1 MVLLDP
7 NVSFNSG
14 YTLSVLDAIFSSLQG
29 FFVAV
34 VFFSDPGMVEI
45 LTTAYKNRREQFR
58 KMQGPIRLTVSR
70 HPLLAIT
77 RSDSYD
83 SSFSEKPVEE
93 SLTET
98 VDSDSTA
105 VMSSL
110 FSQCEQQVLRP
121 PSAYSPRLPHHNSV
135 QFSIDPESAVS

>member
-7 NVSFNSG
+7 NVSFNAG

-29 FFVAV
+29 FFVAI

-45 LTTAYKNRREQFR
+45 LTTTYKDRREQFR
-58 KMQGPIRLTVSR
+58 KMQGPIRLSVSR
-70 HPLLAIT
+70 HPLLATT

-83 SSFSEKPVEE
+83 TSFSEKPGQE

-98 VDSDSTA
+98 IGSDST
-105 VMSSL
+105 SL
-110 FSQCEQQVLRP
+110 YSQCEQQVLRP
-121 PSAYSPRLPHHNSV
+121 PSAYSPRLPHRNSA